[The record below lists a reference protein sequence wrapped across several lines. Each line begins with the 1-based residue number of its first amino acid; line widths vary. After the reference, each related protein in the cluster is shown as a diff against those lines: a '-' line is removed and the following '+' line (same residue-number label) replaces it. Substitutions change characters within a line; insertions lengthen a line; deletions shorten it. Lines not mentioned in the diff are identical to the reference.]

1 MSGIAQ
7 AARGAAN
14 PLFDRVMEQQRAVE
28 RLLARPAYLEQI
40 AEQQRRFSDLTAAR
54 PRFFEEMAER
64 QARFD
69 RMLGGRSI
77 ADITAHMS
85 GVHAMIERAGGA
97 GAIARKIEN
106 MEHLLQVRPVIPDR
120 VAEQLARI
128 GSMTTLV
135 DRLMA
140 PYDALQERLGRDL
153 AALSDFVAGASD
165 AASIARG
172 ALEARFP
179 ELVPIWRLPT
189 AAEIASVDLKAAVG
203 TIAADTAWRAAT
215 VAEMEALAAPW
226 VRDDAPELSIQAF
239 ATARAMT
246 GVVLR
251 AEPAAPRVTQLV
263 RAELGDYRDPDTV
276 AVGESDP
283 MIVSGLRLARGFDHR
298 FGSLSVAVVG
308 QIFQP
313 FGLVVNGGPEADP
326 DLLDD
331 LITQMARQLERKLRA
346 FLKARLE
353 AASGSRWIRQRV
365 PQPIREAW
373 EARHQADIDAARS
386 PGELFDYADFSDY
399 RVIIERGDNWRD
411 VFQPVFRSKTAIVET
426 LSRLA
431 TVRNP
436 VAHVRP
442 MTVEDL
448 LILRVEGRRLYVW
461 MGELVP

>member
-1 MSGIAQ
+1 
-7 AARGAAN
+7 
-14 PLFDRVMEQQRAVE
+14 
-28 RLLARPAYLEQI
+28 
-40 AEQQRRFSDLTAAR
+40 
-54 PRFFEEMAER
+54 
-64 QARFD
+64 
-69 RMLGGRSI
+69 
-77 ADITAHMS
+77 
-85 GVHAMIERAGGA
+85 
-97 GAIARKIEN
+97 
-106 MEHLLQVRPVIPDR
+106 
-120 VAEQLARI
+120 
-128 GSMTTLV
+128 
-135 DRLMA
+135 
-140 PYDALQERLGRDL
+140 
-153 AALSDFVAGASD
+153 
-165 AASIARG
+165 
-172 ALEARFP
+172 
-179 ELVPIWRLPT
+179 
-189 AAEIASVDLKAAVG
+189 
-203 TIAADTAWRAAT
+203 
-215 VAEMEALAAPW
+215 